1 MRSPRCL
8 RASRAPCTR
17 ACASVQR
24 PLACPAALSQ
34 RCARQL
40 ERGERRPPQHLS
52 RPVLARRF
60 VQGDN
65 SPALPFTTDNGN
77 WVVDLCFAR
86 AVEDLTALADQI
98 KQVAGVVEHGLF
110 LDLSSPDAHILVGG
124 PDGVFSL

>member
-1 MRSPRCL
+1 M
-8 RASRAPCTR
+8 
-17 ACASVQR
+17 
-24 PLACPAALSQ
+24 
-34 RCARQL
+34 
-40 ERGERRPPQHLS
+40 
-52 RPVLARRF
+52 
-60 VQGDN
+60 QGDN